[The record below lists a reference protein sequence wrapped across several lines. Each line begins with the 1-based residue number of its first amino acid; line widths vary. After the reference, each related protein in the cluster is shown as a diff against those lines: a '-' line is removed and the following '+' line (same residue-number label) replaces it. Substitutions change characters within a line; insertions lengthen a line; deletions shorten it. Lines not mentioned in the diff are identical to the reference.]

1 MNTETSE
8 APAVEEKPKLN
19 LAVDV
24 KETSAC
30 ERHVTVTVPREDIER
45 YFAEQFDD
53 LVPKAEV
60 PGFRVGK
67 APRQLVEKKFRKQ
80 LTGQV
85 KGSIL
90 MDSLSQVS
98 ESQDFSAISEPD
110 LDFEQVTI
118 PEEGDLTYE
127 FNIEV
132 RPEFDLPKWEGLSLE
147 RPEREFTDKDVDER
161 IGELS
166 VQFSDLAPIEEAA
179 KVDDFVVCNITASHD
194 GKVVSTQEEQLIKVR
209 PSLSLSDATIDAFDK
224 LMVGAKAEE
233 TKSTSVEISEH
244 AENQDLRGKTV
255 ELEFE
260 VLDVKRVESKG
271 TEEIA
276 TQLGL
281 ESVDKMKELVRS
293 SMEERLQYAQRE
305 TIRDQISKVLTES
318 ANWELPPDLLKRQSK
333 RELDRSVME
342 MRSSGFSEQEI
353 VAREN
358 TLRKN
363 ILEKTETLLKEHF
376 ILERIAED
384 KNIEDEPHD
393 YEIEIARI
401 AMQQNDSPR
410 RVRARLE
417 RAGQMDSLR
426 NMIIERKVI
435 DMITE
440 SATFKGTKFEMDEQA
455 DSSALNFF
463 AAGRKGQIPEAK
475 YDGGDAEPVPGV
487 QPNVNSSQGSQA
499 E

>member
-1 MNTETSE
+1 VNTETIE
-8 APAVEEKPKLN
+8 TEEKEKLDLAVE
-19 LAVDV
+19 V

-30 ERHVTVTVPREDIER
+30 ERHVTVTVPRSDIEK
-45 YFAEQFDD
+45 YFDKQFDE
-53 LVPKAEV
+53 LVPRAEV
-60 PGFRVGK
+60 PGFRIGK

-98 ESQDFSAISEPD
+98 DSQDFSAISEPD
-110 LDFEQVTI
+110 LDFEQVVI

-132 RPEFDLPKWEGLSLE
+132 RPEFDLPEWKGLSLK
-147 RPEREFTDKDVDER
+147 RPEREFTDEDIDTH
-161 IGELS
+161 IGTLS
-166 VQFSDLAPIEEAA
+166 QQFSDLAPVDEAVQA
-179 KVDDFVVCNITASHD
+179 GDHVVCNITSRFEDAVLNT
-194 GKVVSTQEEQLIKVR
+194 GEEQLIQVH
-209 PSLSLSDATIDAFDK
+209 PTLSLSDATIEEFDK
-224 LMVGAKAEE
+224 LIVGAKADDKK
-233 TKSTSVEISEH
+233 TANVEISEH
-244 AENQDLRGKTV
+244 AENEDLRGKTI
-255 ELEFE
+255 EIDFE
-260 VLDVKRVESKG
+260 VLDVKRVESKNP
-271 TEEIA
+271 EEIA

-281 ESVDKMKELVRS
+281 ESVDKLKELVRS

-318 ANWELPPDLLKRQSK
+318 ADWELPPDLLRRQSG
-333 RELDRSVME
+333 RELDRAVME
-342 MRSSGFSEQEI
+342 MRSSGFSEQEL

-376 ILERIAED
+376 ILERIAEQETV
-384 KNIEDEPHD
+384 EDEPQD
-393 YEIEIARI
+393 YEVEIARI

-410 RVRARLE
+410 RVRASLE

-435 DMITE
+435 DLITE
-440 SATFKGTKFEMDEQA
+440 SAKFEGTDYETNEKPE
-455 DSSALNFF
+455 SSALTYF
-463 AAGRKGQIPEAK
+463 AAGRKGIIPEAK
-475 YDGGDAEPVPGV
+475 YDGGDAEPIPGMRKD
-487 QPNVNSSQGSQA
+487 
-499 E
+499 

>member
-1 MNTETSE
+1 VNTETIE
-8 APAVEEKPKLN
+8 TEEKEKLDLAVE
-19 LAVDV
+19 V

-30 ERHVTVTVPREDIER
+30 ERHVTVTVPRSDIEK
-45 YFAEQFDD
+45 YFDKQFDE
-53 LVPKAEV
+53 LVPRAEV
-60 PGFRVGK
+60 PGFRIGK

-98 ESQDFSAISEPD
+98 DSQDFSAISEPD
-110 LDFEQVTI
+110 LDFEQVVI

-132 RPEFDLPKWEGLSLE
+132 RPEFDLPEWKGLSLK
-147 RPEREFTDKDVDER
+147 RPEREFTDEDIDTH
-161 IGELS
+161 IGTLS
-166 VQFSDLAPIEEAA
+166 QQFSDLAPVDEAVQA
-179 KVDDFVVCNITASHD
+179 GDHVVCNITSRFEDAVLNT
-194 GKVVSTQEEQLIKVR
+194 GEEQLIQVR
-209 PSLSLSDATIDAFDK
+209 PTLSLSDATIEEFDK
-224 LMVGAKAEE
+224 LIVGAKADDKK
-233 TKSTSVEISEH
+233 TANVEISEH
-244 AENQDLRGKTV
+244 AENEDLRGKTI
-255 ELEFE
+255 EIDFE
-260 VLDVKRVESKG
+260 VLDVKRVESKNP
-271 TEEIA
+271 EEIA

-281 ESVDKMKELVRS
+281 ESVDKLKELVRS

-318 ANWELPPDLLKRQSK
+318 ADWELPPDLLRRQSG
-333 RELDRSVME
+333 RELDRAVME
-342 MRSSGFSEQEI
+342 MRSSGFSEQEL

-376 ILERIAED
+376 ILERIAEQETV
-384 KNIEDEPHD
+384 EDEPQD
-393 YEIEIARI
+393 YEVEIARI

-410 RVRARLE
+410 RVRASLE

-435 DMITE
+435 DLITE
-440 SATFKGTKFEMDEQA
+440 SANFEGTDYETNEKPE
-455 DSSALNFF
+455 SSALTYF
-463 AAGRKGQIPEAK
+463 AAGRKGNIPEAK
-475 YDGGDAEPVPGV
+475 YDGGDAEPIPGMRKD
-487 QPNVNSSQGSQA
+487 
-499 E
+499 

>member
-1 MNTETSE
+1 MNTETIE
-8 APAVEEKPKLN
+8 TEEKEKLDLAVE
-19 LAVDV
+19 V

-30 ERHVTVTVPREDIER
+30 ERHVTVTVPRSDIEK
-45 YFAEQFDD
+45 YFDKQFDE
-53 LVPKAEV
+53 LVPRAEV
-60 PGFRVGK
+60 PGFRIGK

-98 ESQDFSAISEPD
+98 DSQDFSAISEPD
-110 LDFEQVTI
+110 LDFEQVVI

-132 RPEFDLPKWEGLSLE
+132 RPEFDLPEWKGLSLK
-147 RPEREFTDKDVDER
+147 RPEREFTDEDIDTH
-161 IGELS
+161 IGTLS
-166 VQFSDLAPIEEAA
+166 QQFSDLAPVDEAVQA
-179 KVDDFVVCNITASHD
+179 GDHVVCNITSRFEDAVLNT
-194 GKVVSTQEEQLIKVR
+194 GEEQLIQVR
-209 PSLSLSDATIDAFDK
+209 PTLSLSDATIEEFDK
-224 LMVGAKAEE
+224 LIVGAKADDKK
-233 TKSTSVEISEH
+233 TANVEISEH
-244 AENQDLRGKTV
+244 AENEDLRGKTI
-255 ELEFE
+255 EIDFE
-260 VLDVKRVESKG
+260 VLDVKRVESKNP
-271 TEEIA
+271 EEIA

-281 ESVDKMKELVRS
+281 ESVDKLKELVRS

-318 ANWELPPDLLKRQSK
+318 ADWELPPDLLRRQSG
-333 RELDRSVME
+333 RELDRAVME
-342 MRSSGFSEQEI
+342 MRSSGFSEQEL

-376 ILERIAED
+376 ILERIAEQETV
-384 KNIEDEPHD
+384 EDEPQD
-393 YEIEIARI
+393 YEVEIARI

-410 RVRARLE
+410 RVRASLE

-435 DMITE
+435 DLITE
-440 SATFKGTKFEMDEQA
+440 SANFEGTDYETNEKPE
-455 DSSALNFF
+455 SSALTYF
-463 AAGRKGQIPEAK
+463 AAGRKGNIPEAK
-475 YDGGDAEPVPGV
+475 YDGGDAEPIPGMRKD
-487 QPNVNSSQGSQA
+487 
-499 E
+499 

>member
-1 MNTETSE
+1 MNTETIE
-8 APAVEEKPKLN
+8 TEEKEKLDLAVE
-19 LAVDV
+19 V

-30 ERHVTVTVPREDIER
+30 ERHVTVTVPRSDIEK
-45 YFAEQFDD
+45 YFDKQFDE
-53 LVPKAEV
+53 LVPRAEV
-60 PGFRVGK
+60 PGFRIGK

-98 ESQDFSAISEPD
+98 DSQDFSAISEPD
-110 LDFEQVTI
+110 LDFEQVVI

-132 RPEFDLPKWEGLSLE
+132 RPEFDLPEWKGLSLK
-147 RPEREFTDKDVDER
+147 RPEREFTDEDIDTH
-161 IGELS
+161 IGTLS
-166 VQFSDLAPIEEAA
+166 QQFSDLTPVDEAVQA
-179 KVDDFVVCNITASHD
+179 GDHVVCNITSRFEDAVLNT
-194 GKVVSTQEEQLIKVR
+194 GEEQLIQVR
-209 PSLSLSDATIDAFDK
+209 PTLSLSDATIEEFDK
-224 LMVGAKAEE
+224 LIVGAKADDKK
-233 TKSTSVEISEH
+233 TANVEISEH
-244 AENQDLRGKTV
+244 AENEDLRGKTI
-255 ELEFE
+255 EIDFE
-260 VLDVKRVESKG
+260 VLDVKRVESKNP
-271 TEEIA
+271 EEIA

-318 ANWELPPDLLKRQSK
+318 ADWELPPDLLRRQSG
-333 RELDRSVME
+333 RELDRAVME
-342 MRSSGFSEQEI
+342 MRSSGFSEQEL

-376 ILERIAED
+376 ILERIAEQETV
-384 KNIEDEPHD
+384 EDEPQD
-393 YEIEIARI
+393 YEVEIARI

-410 RVRARLE
+410 RVRASLE

-435 DMITE
+435 DLITE
-440 SATFKGTKFEMDEQA
+440 SANFEGTDYETNEKPE
-455 DSSALNFF
+455 SSALTYF
-463 AAGRKGQIPEAK
+463 AAGRKGIIPEAK
-475 YDGGDAEPVPGV
+475 YDGGDAEPIPGMRKD
-487 QPNVNSSQGSQA
+487 
-499 E
+499 

>member
-1 MNTETSE
+1 VNTETIE
-8 APAVEEKPKLN
+8 TEEKEKLDLAVE
-19 LAVDV
+19 V

-30 ERHVTVTVPREDIER
+30 ERHVTVTVPRSDIEK
-45 YFAEQFDD
+45 YFDKQFDE
-53 LVPKAEV
+53 LVPRAEV

-90 MDSLSQVS
+90 MDSLAQVS
-98 ESQDFSAISEPD
+98 DSQDFSAISEPD
-110 LDFEQVTI
+110 LDFEQVVI

-132 RPEFDLPKWEGLSLE
+132 RPEFDLPEWKGLSLE
-147 RPEREFTDKDVDER
+147 RPEREFTDEDIDTH
-161 IGELS
+161 IGNLS
-166 VQFSDLAPIEEAA
+166 QQFSDLAPVDEAVQA
-179 KVDDFVVCNITASHD
+179 GDHVVCNITSQFED
-194 GKVVSTQEEQLIKVR
+194 TELNTNEEQLIQVR
-209 PSLSLSDATIDAFDK
+209 PTLSLSDATIEDFDK
-224 LMVGAKAEE
+224 LMIGAKAEDKK
-233 TKSTSVEISEH
+233 TVNVEISEH
-244 AENQDLRGKTV
+244 AENEDLRGKTV
-255 ELEFE
+255 EVEFE
-260 VLDVKRVESKG
+260 VLDVKRVEAKNP
-271 TEEIA
+271 EEIA

-281 ESVDKMKELVRS
+281 ESVDKLKELVRS

-318 ANWELPPDLLKRQSK
+318 ADWELPPDLLRRQSG
-333 RELDRSVME
+333 RELDRAVME
-342 MRSSGFSEQEI
+342 MRSSGFSEQEL

-376 ILERIAED
+376 ILERIAEQETV
-384 KNIEDEPHD
+384 EDEPQD

-410 RVRARLE
+410 RVRAQLE

-435 DMITE
+435 DLITE
-440 SATFKGTKFEMDEQA
+440 SAIFKGTDYETNEKA
-455 DSSALNFF
+455 DSSALTYF
-463 AAGRKGQIPEAK
+463 AAGRKGSIPEAK
-475 YDGGDAEPVPGV
+475 YDGGDAEPIPGLKKD
-487 QPNVNSSQGSQA
+487 
-499 E
+499 

>member
-1 MNTETSE
+1 VNTETIE
-8 APAVEEKPKLN
+8 TEEKEKLDLAVE
-19 LAVDV
+19 V

-30 ERHVTVTVPREDIER
+30 ERHVTVTVPRSDIEK
-45 YFAEQFDD
+45 YFDKQFDE
-53 LVPKAEV
+53 LVPLAEV

-67 APRQLVEKKFRKQ
+67 APRRLVEKKFRKQ

-90 MDSLSQVS
+90 MDSLAQVS
-98 ESQDFSAISEPD
+98 DSQDFSAISEPD
-110 LDFEQVTI
+110 LDFEQVVI

-132 RPEFDLPKWEGLSLE
+132 RPEFDLPEWKGLSLE
-147 RPEREFTDKDVDER
+147 RPEREFTDEDIDTH
-161 IGELS
+161 IGSLS
-166 VQFSDLAPIEEAA
+166 QQFSDLAPVDEAVQA
-179 KVDDFVVCNITASHD
+179 DDHVVCNITSQFENTELNT
-194 GKVVSTQEEQLIKVR
+194 SEEQLIQVR
-209 PSLSLSDATIDAFDK
+209 PTLSLSDATIEDFDK
-224 LMVGAKAEE
+224 LMIGAKAEDKK
-233 TKSTSVEISEH
+233 TVDVEISEH
-244 AENQDLRGKTV
+244 AENEDLRGKTV
-255 ELEFE
+255 EVEFE
-260 VLDVKRVESKG
+260 VLDVKRVEAKNH
-271 TEEIA
+271 EEIA

-281 ESVDKMKELVRS
+281 ESVDKLKELVRS

-318 ANWELPPDLLKRQSK
+318 ADWELPPDLLRRQSG
-333 RELDRSVME
+333 RELDRAVME
-342 MRSSGFSEQEI
+342 MRSSGFSEQEL

-376 ILERIAED
+376 ILERIAEQETV
-384 KNIEDEPHD
+384 EDEPQD

-410 RVRARLE
+410 RVRAQLE

-435 DMITE
+435 DLITE
-440 SATFKGTKFEMDEQA
+440 SANFKGTDYETNEKAE
-455 DSSALNFF
+455 SSALTYF
-463 AAGRKGQIPEAK
+463 AAGRKESIPEAK
-475 YDGGDAEPVPGV
+475 YDGGDAEPIPGLKKD
-487 QPNVNSSQGSQA
+487 
-499 E
+499 

>member
-8 APAVEEKPKLN
+8 APADEKQKLD
-19 LAVDV
+19 LSVDV

-30 ERHVTVTVPREDIER
+30 ERHVTVTVPRTDIER

-60 PGFRVGK
+60 PGFRIGK
-67 APRQLVEKKFRKQ
+67 APRKLVEKKFRKQ
-80 LTGQV
+80 LSGQV
-85 KGSIL
+85 KGSLL

-98 ESQDFSAISEPD
+98 DTEDFSAISEPD
-110 LDFEQVTI
+110 LDFEQVNI
-118 PEEGDLTYE
+118 PEEGDMTYE

-132 RPEFDLPKWEGLSLE
+132 RPEFDLPKWQGLSLE
-147 RPEREFTDKDVDER
+147 RPEREFTDADVDAR
-161 IGELS
+161 IAELAL
-166 VQFSDLAPIEEAA
+166 QFSDLAP
-179 KVDDFVVCNITASHD
+179 VDEPIAIGDFAVCNITGTCD
-194 GKVVSTQEEQLIKVR
+194 GKIVSTDEEQLIKVR
-209 PSLSLSDATIDAFDK
+209 STLSLADATVEGFEK
-224 LMVGAKAEE
+224 LMLGAKAGDKK
-233 TKSTSVEISEH
+233 TVSVEISEH
-244 AENQDLRGKTV
+244 AENEELRGKTV

-260 VLDVKRVESKG
+260 ILDVKRVEDKG
-271 TEEIA
+271 VDEIA

-281 ESVDKMKELVRS
+281 DSEEKLRELVMS
-293 SMEERLQYAQRE
+293 SVEERLQYAQRE

-376 ILERIAED
+376 ILERIAEEE
-384 KNIEDEPHD
+384 KVEDEPQD
-393 YEIEIARI
+393 YEVEIARI
-401 AMQQNDSPR
+401 AMQQQDSPR
-410 RVRARLE
+410 RVRAKLE

-435 DMITE
+435 DMITDG
-440 SATFKGTKFEMDEQA
+440 ATFKGTEYEGDQQT

-463 AAGRKGQIPEAK
+463 AAGRKGHIPEAK
-475 YDGGDAEPVPGV
+475 YEGGDAEPVPGTSDTNPT
-487 QPNVNSSQGSQA
+487 Q
-499 E
+499 

>member
-1 MNTETSE
+1 MNTETIE
-8 APAVEEKPKLN
+8 TEEKEKLDLAVE
-19 LAVDV
+19 V

-30 ERHVTVTVPREDIER
+30 ERHVTVTVPRSDIEK
-45 YFAEQFDD
+45 YFDKQFDE
-53 LVPKAEV
+53 LVPRAEV
-60 PGFRVGK
+60 PGFRIGK

-98 ESQDFSAISEPD
+98 DSQDFSAISEPD
-110 LDFEQVTI
+110 LDFEQVVI

-132 RPEFDLPKWEGLSLE
+132 RPEFDLPEWKGLSLK
-147 RPEREFTDKDVDER
+147 RPEREFTDEDIDTH
-161 IGELS
+161 IGTLS
-166 VQFSDLAPIEEAA
+166 QQFSDLAPVDEAVQA
-179 KVDDFVVCNITASHD
+179 GDHVVCNITSRFEDAVLNT
-194 GKVVSTQEEQLIKVR
+194 GEEQLIQVR
-209 PSLSLSDATIDAFDK
+209 PTLSLSDATIEEFDK
-224 LMVGAKAEE
+224 LMVGAKAGDKK
-233 TKSTSVEISEH
+233 TANVEISEH
-244 AENQDLRGKTV
+244 AENEDLRGKTI
-255 ELEFE
+255 EIDFE
-260 VLDVKRVESKG
+260 VLDVKRVESKNP
-271 TEEIA
+271 EEIA

-281 ESVDKMKELVRS
+281 ESVDKLKELVRS

-318 ANWELPPDLLKRQSK
+318 ADWELPPDLLRRQSG
-333 RELDRSVME
+333 RELDRAVME
-342 MRSSGFSEQEI
+342 MRSSGFSEQEL

-376 ILERIAED
+376 ILERIAEQETV
-384 KNIEDEPHD
+384 EDEPQD
-393 YEIEIARI
+393 YEVEIARI

-410 RVRARLE
+410 RVRASLE

-435 DMITE
+435 DLITE
-440 SATFKGTKFEMDEQA
+440 SANFEGTDYETNEKPE
-455 DSSALNFF
+455 SSALTYF
-463 AAGRKGQIPEAK
+463 AAGRKGIIPEAK
-475 YDGGDAEPVPGV
+475 YDGGDAEPIPGMRKD
-487 QPNVNSSQGSQA
+487 
-499 E
+499 

>member
-1 MNTETSE
+1 MNAETTELET
-8 APAVEEKPKLN
+8 EEKAKLN
-19 LAVDV
+19 LAVEV

-45 YFAEQFDD
+45 YFAKQFDD

-80 LTGQV
+80 LSGQV

-98 ESQDFSAISEPD
+98 ETEEFSAISEPD
-110 LDFEQVTI
+110 LDFEQVVI

-132 RPEFDLPKWEGLSLE
+132 RPEFDLPQWKGLALE
-147 RPEREFTDKDVDER
+147 RPEREFTDDDVDEH
-161 IGELS
+161 IGNLAQ
-166 VQFSDLAPIEEAA
+166 QFSDLAPVDEAIQP
-179 KVDDFVVCNITASHD
+179 DDHVVCNITSRYND
-194 GKVVSTQEEQLIKVR
+194 LDLNTQEEQVVQVR
-209 PSLSLSDATIDAFDK
+209 PTLSLSDATIEGFDK
-224 LMVGAKAEE
+224 LFVGAKAGD
-233 TKSTSVEISEH
+233 TISTTVEISEH
-244 AENQDLRGKTV
+244 AENEELRGKTV
-255 ELEFE
+255 ELKFE
-260 VLDVKRVESKG
+260 ILDVKRVEGKNPD
-271 TEEIA
+271 EIA

-281 ESVDKMKELVRS
+281 ESVEKLKELVLS
-293 SMEERLQYAQRE
+293 SMEERLQYSQRE

-318 ANWELPPDLLKRQSK
+318 ATWELPPHLLRRQSK
-333 RELDRSVME
+333 RELDRAVME
-342 MRSSGFSEQEI
+342 MRSSGFSEQELI
-353 VAREN
+353 AREN

-376 ILERIAED
+376 ILERIAE
-384 KNIEDEPHD
+384 EETVQDEPQD

-435 DMITE
+435 DLITE
-440 SATFKGTKFEMDEQA
+440 GATFTGTDYEMNQKS
-455 DSSALNFF
+455 DSSALTYF
-463 AAGRKGQIPEAK
+463 ASGRKAHIPEAK
-475 YDGGDAEPVPGV
+475 YESGEAEPVPGMK
-487 QPNVNSSQGSQA
+487 P
-499 E
+499 ERD

>member
-1 MNTETSE
+1 MNIETSE
-8 APAVEEKPKLN
+8 VDTEEKTKLN
-19 LAVDV
+19 LSVEV

-30 ERHVTVTVPREDIER
+30 ERHVTVTVPRDDIEK
-45 YFAEQFDD
+45 YFCKQFDE

-80 LTGQV
+80 LSGQV

-98 ESQDFSAISEPD
+98 ETEDFSAISEPD
-110 LDFEQVTI
+110 LDFEQVVI

-132 RPEFDLPKWEGLSLE
+132 RPEFELPQWKGLSLE
-147 RPEREFTDKDVDER
+147 RPEREFTDADVDTH
-161 IGELS
+161 IGNLS
-166 VQFSDLAPIEEAA
+166 QQFSDLAPVEEAVQA
-179 KVDDFVVCNITASHD
+179 DDYVVCNIT
-194 GKVVSTQEEQLIKVR
+194 GRFEGEEISTQDEQLIQVC
-209 PSLSLSDATIDAFDK
+209 STLSLSDATVDGFDK
-224 LMVGAKAEE
+224 LIIGASAGDKK
-233 TKSTSVEISEH
+233 TVSIEISEH
-244 AENQDLRGKTV
+244 AENEDLRGKTV

-260 VLDVKRVESKG
+260 ILDVKRVEGKNPD
-271 TEEIA
+271 EIA
-276 TQLGL
+276 SQLGL
-281 ESVDKMKELVRS
+281 ESVDKLKELVRS
-293 SMEERLQYAQRE
+293 SMEERLQYSQRE

-318 ANWELPPDLLKRQSK
+318 ANWELPPDLLRRQSK
-333 RELDRSVME
+333 RELDRAVME
-342 MRSSGFSEQEI
+342 MRSSGFSEQEL

-376 ILERIAED
+376 ILERIAEEETV
-384 KNIEDEPHD
+384 EDEPQD
-393 YEIEIARI
+393 YEIEVARI

-435 DMITE
+435 DLITE
-440 SATFKGTKFEMDEQA
+440 SASFKGTEYETDQKP
-455 DSSALNFF
+455 DSTALNYFV
-463 AAGRKGQIPEAK
+463 AGRKAHIPVAK
-475 YDGGDAEPVPGV
+475 YESGEAEPVPGMK
-487 QPNVNSSQGSQA
+487 P
-499 E
+499 ERD

>member
-1 MNTETSE
+1 MNTETIE
-8 APAVEEKPKLN
+8 TEEKEKLDLAVE
-19 LAVDV
+19 V

-30 ERHVTVTVPREDIER
+30 ERHVTVTVPRSDIEK
-45 YFAEQFDD
+45 YFDKQFDE
-53 LVPKAEV
+53 LVPRAEV
-60 PGFRVGK
+60 PGFRIGK

-98 ESQDFSAISEPD
+98 DSQDFSAISEPD
-110 LDFEQVTI
+110 LDFEQVVI

-132 RPEFDLPKWEGLSLE
+132 RPEFDLPDWKGLSLK
-147 RPEREFTDKDVDER
+147 RPEREFTDEDIDTH
-161 IGELS
+161 IGTLS
-166 VQFSDLAPIEEAA
+166 QQFSDLAPVDEAVQA
-179 KVDDFVVCNITASHD
+179 GDHVVCNITSRFEDAVLNT
-194 GKVVSTQEEQLIKVR
+194 GEEQLIQVR
-209 PSLSLSDATIDAFDK
+209 PTLSLSDATIEEFDK
-224 LMVGAKAEE
+224 LIVGAKADDKK
-233 TKSTSVEISEH
+233 TANVEISEH
-244 AENQDLRGKTV
+244 AENEDLRGKTI
-255 ELEFE
+255 EIDFE
-260 VLDVKRVESKG
+260 VLDVKRVESKNP
-271 TEEIA
+271 EEIA

-281 ESVDKMKELVRS
+281 ESVDKLKELVRS

-318 ANWELPPDLLKRQSK
+318 ADWELPPDLLRRQSG
-333 RELDRSVME
+333 RELDRAVME
-342 MRSSGFSEQEI
+342 MRSSGFSEQEL

-376 ILERIAED
+376 ILERIAEQETV
-384 KNIEDEPHD
+384 EDEPQD
-393 YEIEIARI
+393 YEVEIARI

-410 RVRARLE
+410 RVRASLE

-435 DMITE
+435 DLITE
-440 SATFKGTKFEMDEQA
+440 SANFEGTDYETNEKPE
-455 DSSALNFF
+455 SSALTYF
-463 AAGRKGQIPEAK
+463 AAGRKGNIPEAK
-475 YDGGDAEPVPGV
+475 YDGGDAEPIPGMRKD
-487 QPNVNSSQGSQA
+487 
-499 E
+499 

>member
-1 MNTETSE
+1 MNTETIE
-8 APAVEEKPKLN
+8 TEEKEKLDLAVE
-19 LAVDV
+19 V

-30 ERHVTVTVPREDIER
+30 ERHVTVTVPRSDIEK
-45 YFAEQFDD
+45 YFDKQFDE
-53 LVPKAEV
+53 LVPRAEV
-60 PGFRVGK
+60 PGFRIGK

-98 ESQDFSAISEPD
+98 DSQDFSAISEPD
-110 LDFEQVTI
+110 LDFEQVVI

-132 RPEFDLPKWEGLSLE
+132 RPEFDLPEWKGLSLK
-147 RPEREFTDKDVDER
+147 RPEREFTDEDIDTH
-161 IGELS
+161 IGTLS
-166 VQFSDLAPIEEAA
+166 QQFSDLAPVDEAVQA
-179 KVDDFVVCNITASHD
+179 GDHVVCNITSRFED
-194 GKVVSTQEEQLIKVR
+194 TVLNTGEEQLIQVH
-209 PSLSLSDATIDAFDK
+209 PTLSLSDATIEEFDK
-224 LMVGAKAEE
+224 LIVGAKADDKK
-233 TKSTSVEISEH
+233 TANVEISEH
-244 AENQDLRGKTV
+244 AENEDLRGKTI
-255 ELEFE
+255 EIDFE
-260 VLDVKRVESKG
+260 VLDVKRVESKNP
-271 TEEIA
+271 EEIA

-281 ESVDKMKELVRS
+281 ESVDKLKELVRS

-318 ANWELPPDLLKRQSK
+318 ADWELPPDLLRRQSG
-333 RELDRSVME
+333 RELDRAVME
-342 MRSSGFSEQEI
+342 MRSSGFSEQEL

-376 ILERIAED
+376 ILERIAEQETV
-384 KNIEDEPHD
+384 EDEPQD
-393 YEIEIARI
+393 YEVEIARI

-410 RVRARLE
+410 RVRASLE

-435 DMITE
+435 DLITE
-440 SATFKGTKFEMDEQA
+440 SAKFEGTDYETNEKPE
-455 DSSALNFF
+455 SSALTYF
-463 AAGRKGQIPEAK
+463 AAGRKGIIPEAK
-475 YDGGDAEPVPGV
+475 YDGGDAEPIPGMRKD
-487 QPNVNSSQGSQA
+487 
-499 E
+499 

>member
-1 MNTETSE
+1 MNTETIE
-8 APAVEEKPKLN
+8 TEEKEKLDLAVE
-19 LAVDV
+19 V

-30 ERHVTVTVPREDIER
+30 ERHVTVTVPRSDIEK
-45 YFAEQFDD
+45 YFDKQFDE
-53 LVPKAEV
+53 LVPRAEV
-60 PGFRVGK
+60 PGFRIGK

-98 ESQDFSAISEPD
+98 DSQDFSAISEPD
-110 LDFEQVTI
+110 LDFEQVVI

-132 RPEFDLPKWEGLSLE
+132 RPEFDLPEWKGLSLE
-147 RPEREFTDKDVDER
+147 RPEREFTDEDIDTH
-161 IGELS
+161 IGTLS
-166 VQFSDLAPIEEAA
+166 QQFSDLAPVDEAVQA
-179 KVDDFVVCNITASHD
+179 GDHVVCNITSRFEDAVLNT
-194 GKVVSTQEEQLIKVR
+194 GEEQLIQVH
-209 PSLSLSDATIDAFDK
+209 PTLSLSDATIEEFDK
-224 LMVGAKAEE
+224 LIVGAKADDKK
-233 TKSTSVEISEH
+233 TANVEISEH
-244 AENQDLRGKTV
+244 AENEDLRGKTI
-255 ELEFE
+255 EIDFE
-260 VLDVKRVESKG
+260 VLDVKRVESKNP
-271 TEEIA
+271 EEIA

-281 ESVDKMKELVRS
+281 ESVDKLKELVRS

-318 ANWELPPDLLKRQSK
+318 ADWELPPDLLRRQSG
-333 RELDRSVME
+333 RELDRAVME
-342 MRSSGFSEQEI
+342 MRSSGFSEQEL

-376 ILERIAED
+376 ILERIAEQETV
-384 KNIEDEPHD
+384 EDEPQD
-393 YEIEIARI
+393 YEVEIARI

-410 RVRARLE
+410 RVRASLE

-435 DMITE
+435 DLITE
-440 SATFKGTKFEMDEQA
+440 SANFEGTDYETNEKPE
-455 DSSALNFF
+455 SSALTYF
-463 AAGRKGQIPEAK
+463 AAGRKGIIPEAK
-475 YDGGDAEPVPGV
+475 YDGGDAEPIPGMRKD
-487 QPNVNSSQGSQA
+487 
-499 E
+499 